1 MDTQVTNES
10 TGMKIVITDVSVFF
24 DLFHLQVLPEFFALE
39 LEIHTTDF
47 VYNEIIHSA
56 QKSEFAIF
64 ERSKKL
70 HIIKITPEEEDDI
83 RAMKLSR
90 SNKSFPDRTVLWK
103 AKQFKCALLTCDSTL
118 RKEAEGHGLEV
129 RGSIWVIIQLIE
141 TGIITKTKGIELLKQ
156 MKLVNPRLPMDE
168 IDKLI
173 KRLK

>member
-47 VYNEIIHSA
+47 VYNEIIHSV

-83 RAMKLSR
+83 RAMKLIR
-90 SNKSFPDRTVLWK
+90 TNKSFPDRTVLWK
-103 AKQFKCALLTCDSTL
+103 AKQFNCALLTCDRTL

-129 RGSIWVIIQLIE
+129 RGSIWVINELISN
-141 TGIITKTKGIELLKQ
+141 GIISKTKGIELLKH
-156 MKLVNPRLPMDE
+156 MKLVNPRLPVEE